1 MSVLRFAIVFALLL
15 AAWPGSVFAQDLS
28 TGQTVYVPAYS
39 HIYHGSKSRP
49 FDLAVTLSI
58 RNTDPRNAV
67 MLTSVDYYDTQGK
80 LVKVHL
86 LKPERLGP
94 LATREILVDE
104 SDSSGGSGAN
114 FVVRWSADKAVNAP
128 IIETV
133 MIGTQGQ
140 QGISFRCLGREILE

>member
-58 RNTDPRNAV
+58 RNTDPR
-67 MLTSVDYYDTQGK
+67 
-80 LVKVHL
+80 